1 VSADVA
7 SVWTRLLENC
17 WLLSVFVSFVF
28 CSCIGGFEV
37 LSDDLSAVVFTYE
50 KVGNFCGCVRIH
62 SVRVSLV
69 VGGRVSW
76 CLLRICSSH
85 FFLFFECLPVFWEV
99 FPPPFCVDR
108 FLEFSS
114 CFYALIS
121 VWTMFPQVRD
131 FFPVSWSS
139 TELLLTINPVDL
151 LGLMS

>member
-1 VSADVA
+1 MSADVA

-17 WLLSVFVSFVF
+17 WLLSVCVSFVF

-69 VGGRVSW
+69 VGGCVSW

-114 CFYALIS
+114 CFCFSFLCGPCSPRCVIFSPY
-121 VWTMFPQVRD
+121 
-131 FFPVSWSS
+131 
-139 TELLLTINPVDL
+139 
-151 LGLMS
+151 LGLRQSCCLQLIP